1 MNREMRS
8 LISKYLRI
16 LLFKVGKQVQKE
28 QETAVEA
35 GVSPPG
41 MRARPFFAHPF
52 LYLAASVRLN
62 GRPEADRYGTVGQGQ
77 VSDWPR

>member
-28 QETAVEA
+28 QETAVE
-35 GVSPPG
+35 GVRPA
-41 MRARPFFAHPF
+41 ARKSFSIFA
-52 LYLAASVRLN
+52 A
-62 GRPEADRYGTVGQGQ
+62 
-77 VSDWPR
+77 